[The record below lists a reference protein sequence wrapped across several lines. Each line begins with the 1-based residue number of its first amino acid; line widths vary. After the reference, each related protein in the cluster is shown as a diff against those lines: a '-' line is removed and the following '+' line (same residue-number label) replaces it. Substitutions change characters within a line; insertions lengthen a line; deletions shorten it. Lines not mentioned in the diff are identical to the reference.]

1 MTVDTANAVLVYP
14 EDQGL
19 TINERQTCNFSAPEN
34 FVVFECVHRLLVKGY
49 LARHIELEPKWK
61 VGHGASGGRA
71 DILIKD
77 NAGKA
82 LLIIECK
89 TAGREFDRA
98 WKSTLQD
105 GDQLFSYAQ
114 QISETQFLCLYT
126 ANFADGVLRYQSHI
140 IAHRDNEKYLVA
152 NPLFKSFKD
161 ATDVRSRFAVWRDTY
176 KLDFTPSG
184 IFEDIIQPYHIGK
197 DKYSLAD
204 LHPIS
209 ASDQQKKYHEF
220 ATILRQHNVSGREN
234 AFDKLVNLFL
244 CKLVDETENPDDL
257 KFYWKGVA
265 YDTHFE
271 LLDRLQQLYQKGMG
285 KFLGE
290 DITYINES
298 DVSNA
303 LRFIRQ
309 NPDATQRAV
318 WNLFIQQKFFTNN
331 DFSLIDVHNEKLF
344 YQNAEV
350 LLKILQMWQGI
361 RLIGDH
367 QHNQFLGDMFEGFLD
382 QGVKQSEGQY
392 FTPGPICR
400 FLLMSLPLETL
411 VKAQPT
417 PPKAIDYACGA
428 GHFLTELALQLK
440 PLVERHHPLKAIADY
455 HAAIY
460 GVEKEYRLSKIAK
473 VSAFMYG
480 QPAINIC
487 YGDAL
492 VPKHDAFPEIQNG
505 TFDLLVANPPF
516 SVRGFLETLP
526 ESERSAYRLSETI
539 DKLDTANSIETFF
552 LERAKQLL
560 KPGGIAAIILP
571 SSILSNGGTTYVRAR
586 EILLHSFDI
595 VAIAEFGSGTF
606 GKTGTNTVTLFLRRK
621 ATAPDTAEHYR
632 ERVEEW
638 FKGVENHKRR
648 QVIYK
653 DAHLIERYAA
663 HRGIAVED
671 YKTLLCGT
679 PNAAL
684 LAHETFVA
692 YRRAFDAS
700 TEIKNLK
707 AQKKFRELKTAEQDT
722 ELGKRFLAFAHA
734 IERDKLLHFIL
745 ADQQPNPVLILK
757 GPTDNKEQKK
767 FLGYEWSAAKG
778 GEGIQLIKDA
788 QGHHLTPLYDETD
801 RDNAGK
807 LNAAIARNF
816 EGALQTIPIGLESYL
831 SHLPLADLL
840 DFSRASF
847 EKQIAL
853 SVKTSVTVLSKWPLA
868 KLGEVCSLN
877 PSKAEIR
884 SLAVG
889 TPVTFV
895 EMSSVSEKGTIA
907 LRETRSIDELRTGSF
922 TYFADNDIIM
932 AKITPCMENG
942 KCALATGLSN
952 GIGLGSSEFHVIR
965 ADRTKVLPSYVFAFV
980 NREEIRVV
988 AAQNMTGSSGH
999 RRVPESFYADLPL
1012 PLPPLAT
1019 QEKIVTE
1026 CAVIDAG
1033 VEAAQAK
1040 IEKARQGMENAVSE
1054 ILGRKHPTKPL
1065 EDICQI
1071 QRGRF
1076 THRPRNDPKFFDG
1089 LYPFLQ
1095 TGDVVHA
1102 IRSKVSYTQTLN
1114 EEGLKVSKLFQPPV
1128 VLITI
1133 AANIGDT
1140 AVLDYPACFTD
1151 SVVGLIPNASINAR
1165 FLELMMRTHKKHLN
1179 DSAPQMAQK
1188 NINIEILRPIKI
1200 PAPPLP
1206 EQQRLVT
1213 KIEALE
1219 AETAAAQALL
1229 TAAPARK
1236 EAILKKY
1243 L

>member
-1 MTVDTANAVLVYP
+1 
-14 EDQGL
+14 
-19 TINERQTCNFSAPEN
+19 
-34 FVVFECVHRLLVKGY
+34 
-49 LARHIELEPKWK
+49 
-61 VGHGASGGRA
+61 
-71 DILIKD
+71 
-77 NAGKA
+77 
-82 LLIIECK
+82 
-89 TAGREFDRA
+89 
-98 WKSTLQD
+98 
-105 GDQLFSYAQ
+105 
-114 QISETQFLCLYT
+114 
-126 ANFADGVLRYQSHI
+126 
-140 IAHRDNEKYLVA
+140 
-152 NPLFKSFKD
+152 
-161 ATDVRSRFAVWRDTY
+161 
-176 KLDFTPSG
+176 
-184 IFEDIIQPYHIGK
+184 
-197 DKYSLAD
+197 
-204 LHPIS
+204 
-209 ASDQQKKYHEF
+209 
-220 ATILRQHNVSGREN
+220 
-234 AFDKLVNLFL
+234 
-244 CKLVDETENPDDL
+244 
-257 KFYWKGVA
+257 
-265 YDTHFE
+265 
-271 LLDRLQQLYQKGMG
+271 
-285 KFLGE
+285 
-290 DITYINES
+290 
-298 DVSNA
+298 
-303 LRFIRQ
+303 
-309 NPDATQRAV
+309 
-318 WNLFIQQKFFTNN
+318 
-331 DFSLIDVHNEKLF
+331 
-344 YQNAEV
+344 
-350 LLKILQMWQGI
+350 MWQGI

-400 FLLMSLPLETL
+400 FLLMSLPLESL

-440 PLVERHHPLKAIADY
+440 PLVERHHPLKDIADY

-492 VPKHDAFPEIQNG
+492 VPRHDAFPEIQNG

-526 ESERSAYRLSETI
+526 ESERSAYRLTETI

-560 KPGGIAAIILP
+560 KPGGLAAIILP

-586 EILLHSFDI
+586 EILLHSFDL

-621 ATAPDTAEHYR
+621 ATAPDTAEHFR
-632 ERVEEW
+632 ERVDEW
-638 FKGVENHKRR
+638 FKGVENNKRR

-663 HRGIAVED
+663 HRGIAAED
-671 YKTLLCGT
+671 FKTLLCGT

-684 LAHETFVA
+684 LAHETFSA

-707 AQKKFRELKTAEQDT
+707 NQRKFRELKAPDQNA

-745 ADQQPNPVLILK
+745 ADQQPNRVLILK
-757 GPTDNKEQKK
+757 GPTDNKDQKK

-807 LNAAIARNF
+807 LNHAIARNF
-816 EGALQTIPIGLESYL
+816 ANELKAIPDGLERYL
-831 SHLPLADLL
+831 SLVPVPELL

-853 SVKTSVTVLSKWPLA
+853 SVKTSVTVQSKWPFA

-884 SLAVG
+884 SLAIG

-907 LRETRSIDELRTGSF
+907 VRETRSIDDLRTGSF

-965 ADRTKVLPSYVFAFV
+965 ADGSKVLPSYVFAFV

-1012 PLPPLAT
+1012 PLPPLAA
-1019 QEKIVTE
+1019 QEKIVAE
-1026 CAVIDAG
+1026 CAAIDA
-1033 VEAAQAK
+1033 EAEPAQVK
-1040 IEKARQGMENAVSE
+1040 IEKAQRAMENAVNAVYASNAPRAAIVSLSLSVQYGLNEAMNEGGVGYKIFRMNE
-1054 ILGRKHPTKPL
+1054 IFGGRMVDGGAMKCADIPAEEFSKYRLKRGDVLFNRTNSIEHVGKTGLFDL
-1065 EDICQI
+1065 EGLLLCLLP
-1071 QRGRF
+1071 
-1076 THRPRNDPKFFDG
+1076 RPRGARPAKGAPAFPHRDDELRRVPSRSER
-1089 LYPFLQ
+1089 Q
-1095 TGDVVHA
+1095 SRQVH
-1102 IRSKVSYTQTLN
+1102 
-1114 EEGLKVSKLFQPPV
+1114 QP
-1128 VLITI
+1128 
-1133 AANIGDT
+1133 GQHQCD
-1140 AVLDYPACFTD
+1140 DYEK
-1151 SVVGLIPNASINAR
+1151 SAR
-1165 FLELMMRTHKKHLN
+1165 PR
-1179 DSAPQMAQK
+1179 
-1188 NINIEILRPIKI
+1188 
-1200 PAPPLP
+1200 
-1206 EQQRLVT
+1206 
-1213 KIEALE
+1213 
-1219 AETAAAQALL
+1219 AAAAR
-1229 TAAPARK
+1229 TAAPRHQDRSLGSRDRDRPSPPRRRSRPERGHLEKSSVIVPAQKSPQLSVAQTAARRLRGRCVFSAVWRDFLQADS
-1236 EAILKKY
+1236 AIRRSSPRPAGCRPSLRASACGIPWRSCRSAGAAIRGA
-1243 L
+1243 LRASAARPFRARRQSADAPASWRRAVPRRRRSGFARTGGSDPRRASGRVSRAG